1 MWTWRSSDASCS
13 TGTVERIDLTVD
25 VSDAVGTGELLRTT
39 ATVVVDRDALCDR
52 PVVFFGFPG
61 GGYCRRYFDLHPPG
75 YSGYSQAEYHARDGH
90 VFVCCDHL
98 AVGDSDV
105 PTTPLD
111 FEAVARANAATGREV
126 VRQLTAGEVLV
137 GLGPIAPLA
146 TVAAGQSFGGFALTI
161 GEAVDPCFDGVAM
174 LGWSGIETIPPWS
187 QDIDIADLAGRG
199 DGMEHPMRA
208 VFHHDDEPAEL
219 MLLDMTRE
227 GSMGSPE
234 AWGASN
240 IPGGP
245 LVQIARG
252 PLGPG
257 VVADESAAITVPVF
271 VGCGEIDV
279 VGDPWSEPTAYRG
292 SRDVTVAVFER
303 MAHMHN
309 FASTRVQLWE
319 RLASWADAVGEIAAR
334 P

>member
-1 MWTWRSSDASCS
+1 M
-13 TGTVERIDLTVD
+13 
-25 VSDAVGTGELLRTT
+25 
-39 ATVVVDRDALCDR
+39 
-52 PVVFFGFPG
+52 
-61 GGYCRRYFDLHPPG
+61 
-75 YSGYSQAEYHARDGH
+75 
-90 VFVCCDHL
+90 CCDHL

-111 FEAVARANAATGREV
+111 FEAVARATRQPGEV

-146 TVAAGQSFGGFALTI
+146 SVAAGQSFGGFALTI

-199 DGMEHPMRA
+199 DGMEHPIRA

-245 LVQIARG
+245 LVQIAARPARPWRG
-252 PLGPG
+252 RRR
-257 VVADESAAITVPVF
+257 ERRH
-271 VGCGEIDV
+271 
-279 VGDPWSEPTAYRG
+279 RG
-292 SRDVTVAVFER
+292 SGV
-303 MAHMHN
+303 H
-309 FASTRVQLWE
+309 
-319 RLASWADAVGEIAAR
+319 RLR
-334 P
+334 